1 MRVEELQEI
10 IVNNSI
16 KSFNQGHNAGVI
28 DERIR
33 ILELL
38 REASQEDAVKIVEGK

>member
-1 MRVEELQEI
+1 MKVDELQEI

-33 ILELL
+33 ILEVL
-38 REASQEDAVKIVEGK
+38 REASQEEAIKLIESK